1 MVRISTARWQF
12 PVAAAAAGLVL
23 GAAALPSTA
32 SATTTSATSASTA
45 SASTASS
52 TTSASTAGGSGH
64 GHHDGDDNR
73 FTQVNL
79 VADTAGVAALTDPHL
94 VNAWGLSQ
102 GPTTPVWVSDN
113 GTDLTTLYT
122 GAGQGQTPAI
132 APLVVTI
139 PGGAPTGQA
148 FNPTTSFVLAN
159 ASPARFVFAGE
170 DGDISAWNPQL
181 TPPTSAVHVASVPGG
196 VLKGLALVQTRS
208 HGPEILVADF
218 VHRRIVA
225 FDGTFQPVKLPRWAF
240 TDRRIPR
247 GYGPFNVAVLGSRV
261 FVTYAKIDPK
271 TGDDV
276 KGPGRGFVDVYST
289 GGRLLHRFA
298 RRGVLNSPWGLAIAP
313 AHFGAFSGDV
323 LVGNFGDGRIHAF
336 DPWTGHLRG
345 TLRNDRGRPIS
356 IDGLWAL
363 LPGNG
368 TSAGTDDVWFSAGPQ
383 DESHGLL
390 GVLRASPD
398 ADDR

>member
-1 MVRISTARWQF
+1 MVRISTFRWRL
-12 PVAAAAAGLVL
+12 PVSTVAAAAGLVL
-23 GAAALPSTA
+23 AAGALPSTA
-32 SATTTSATSASTA
+32 FASTTSSA
-45 SASTASS
+45 SASTA
-52 TTSASTAGGSGH
+52 GQSGH
-64 GHHDGDDNR
+64 GRHDRDDNR

-79 VADTAGVAALTDPHL
+79 VADTPGVARLTDPNL

-113 GTDLTTLYT
+113 GKDVTTLYT
-122 GAGQGQTPAI
+122 GGGQGQTPAI
-132 APLVVTI
+132 VPLVVTI

-148 FNPTTSFVLAN
+148 FNPTTSFMLPDGQ
-159 ASPARFVFAGE
+159 PALFVFAGE
-170 DGDISAWNPQL
+170 DGDVSAWNPQL
-181 TPPTSAVHVASVPGG
+181 TPRTSAVHVASVPGG
-196 VLKGLALVQTRS
+196 VFKGLALVQRRH

-218 VHRRIVA
+218 VQRRIVA
-225 FDGTFQPVKLPRWAF
+225 FDGAFQPVTLPRGAF
-240 TDRRIPR
+240 TDHRIPR

-261 FVTYAKIDPK
+261 FVTYALIDPK

-276 KGPGRGFVDVYST
+276 KGPGHGFVDVYST
-289 GGRLLHRFA
+289 GGRLLDRFA
-298 RRGVLNSPWGLAIAP
+298 RRGGLNSPWGLAVAP

-323 LVGNFGDGRIHAF
+323 LVGNFGDGKIHAF
-336 DPWTGHLRG
+336 DPRSGHLRG
-345 TLRNDRGRPIS
+345 VLRDDHGRPIS

-390 GVLRASPD
+390 GVLRARPD